1 MAIRPVPEGGSRASA
16 SPAYERVP
24 PHNIEAEES
33 VLGSMLL
40 SKDAIAEVLELL
52 REDDFYRPAHRT
64 VFRSV
69 LELYGH
75 GDAVDAVTVQ
85 EELRRSGRYLV
96 LTPDECVEFARTRTD
111 VSLKPLMGGV
121 DPAIGWRSMELFV
134 EQVVPRLNG

>member
-52 REDDFYRPAHRT
+52 REDD
-64 VFRSV
+64 
-69 LELYGH
+69 
-75 GDAVDAVTVQ
+75 
-85 EELRRSGRYLV
+85 
-96 LTPDECVEFARTRTD
+96 
-111 VSLKPLMGGV
+111 
-121 DPAIGWRSMELFV
+121 
-134 EQVVPRLNG
+134 

>member
-1 MAIRPVPEGGSRASA
+1 MTIRPVPEGGSRASA

-24 PHNIEAEES
+24 PHNVEAEES

-75 GDAVDAVTVQ
+75 GDAVTVQ
-85 EELRRSGRYLV
+85 EELRRNGALADIGGAPFLHTLV
-96 LTPDECVEFARTRTD
+96 ASVPTAANAAYYARI
-111 VSLKPLMGGV
+111 VKEAGV
-121 DPAIGWRSMELFV
+121 
-134 EQVVPRLNG
+134 

>member
-1 MAIRPVPEGGSRASA
+1 MAIRPVAEGGSRASA

-24 PHNIEAEES
+24 PHNVEAEES

-85 EELRRSGRYLV
+85 EELRRNG
-96 LTPDECVEFARTRTD
+96 
-111 VSLKPLMGGV
+111 SL
-121 DPAIGWRSMELFV
+121 
-134 EQVVPRLNG
+134 